1 MINEIENNALSNSP
15 IAQLAR
21 ASLGS
26 DAAPTVAERKR
37 QLDRDDLLFDME
49 MQERKQRLLQLTAE
63 SQMKAAEAQMKVM
76 GAQKLLIESY
86 TLLCP
91 NQVMDD
97 RAKLLFKDN
106 LLNIA
111 SSSTPARTAPAITDG
126 SSGSAVSVGVNP
138 SKPIT
143 ISVLAAELG
152 YRFDGA
158 QLQKIGRKVSAAYQ
172 LKYGEKPGK
181 HEQLVGQASVHVCSY
196 TERDR
201 GLVERAIVDFINE

>member
-1 MINEIENNALSNSP
+1 MQ
-15 IAQLAR
+15 IADGA
-21 ASLGS
+21 GS
-26 DAAPTVAERKR
+26 
-37 QLDRDDLLFDME
+37 
-49 MQERKQRLLQLTAE
+49 
-63 SQMKAAEAQMKVM
+63 
-76 GAQKLLIESY
+76 
-86 TLLCP
+86 
-91 NQVMDD
+91 
-97 RAKLLFKDN
+97 
-106 LLNIA
+106 
-111 SSSTPARTAPAITDG
+111 APA
-126 SSGSAVSVGVNP
+126 VNQN
-138 SKPIT
+138 KPIT